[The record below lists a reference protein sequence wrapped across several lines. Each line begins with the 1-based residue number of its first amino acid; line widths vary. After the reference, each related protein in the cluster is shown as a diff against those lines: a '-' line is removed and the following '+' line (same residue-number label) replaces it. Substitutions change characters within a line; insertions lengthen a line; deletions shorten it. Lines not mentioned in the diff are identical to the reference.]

1 MWTTPSAPGSPAPHR
16 EWANP
21 YPNRLAHETSLHPRR
36 HARNAVDWWPWSDA
50 AFEEA
55 RRRGVPV
62 LLSVGYW
69 WQ

>member
-1 MWTTPSAPGSPAPHR
+1 M
-16 EWANP
+16 
-21 YPNRLAHETSLHPRR
+21 AHETSLHPRR